1 MKRPV
6 KITLTRQESMYLS
19 TKRHAFETDFTIGV
33 DAEGKLQFLDAKLYS
48 DAGPY
53 NNLSV
58 AVLQQASI
66 FAGGPYVIPNVNV
79 QGKALRTNNVLGGAF
94 RGFGINQS
102 AISIE
107 TLLDEA
113 AEKLGMDPFE
123 IRKINALKIGTRTV
137 GGELLKQ
144 SVGISDTIELCKRHT
159 QKAMEAYKGLYPQGS
174 KVLGVGV
181 ASGFKNVGVGR
192 GNRDDGGCILTRETD
207 GRVTMH
213 ASGVDMGQGF
223 RTAMMQIL
231 AEALDISTDQINL
244 VSSDTAKTLFHGQ
257 AVSERQTL
265 NTGRAVVEAAKLL
278 KKRIEEHGDTPIDA
292 PITVEYAFSAPQT
305 YGLEDAEGRKE
316 AGDDYRNYPSYAYTT
331 QAAIIE
337 LDTDT
342 GEVKVLKVIAAHD
355 TGRVI
360 NPHIVEGQIEGSCSM
375 GIGYALREQF
385 PSVDGIPN
393 KKYYGQLELP
403 TIDETPQYDII
414 LVEDPEP
421 IGPFGAKGISEVATV
436 PMTPAV
442 LNAIYNAA
450 GIRIRNL
457 PATPENILEH
467 IKLKKQ
473 TSEHHND

>member
-159 QKAMEAYKGLYPQGS
+159 QKAMEAYKVCIPKAVKSSGRG
-174 KVLGVGV
+174 GH
-181 ASGFKNVGVGR
+181 GFKNVGVGR
-192 GNRDDGGCILTRETD
+192 GNRDDGGCISNEGNRWTSNNAR
-207 GRVTMH
+207 R
-213 ASGVDMGQGF
+213 ASIWVRIPNRHDVNF
-223 RTAMMQIL
+223 
-231 AEALDISTDQINL
+231 AEALISLQIKL
-244 VSSDTAKTLFHGQ
+244 IWSVATAKTLSTDSGQ
-257 AVSERQTL
+257 
-265 NTGRAVVEAAKLL
+265 
-278 KKRIEEHGDTPIDA
+278 
-292 PITVEYAFSAPQT
+292 
-305 YGLEDAEGRKE
+305 
-316 AGDDYRNYPSYAYTT
+316 
-331 QAAIIE
+331 
-337 LDTDT
+337 
-342 GEVKVLKVIAAHD
+342 
-355 TGRVI
+355 
-360 NPHIVEGQIEGSCSM
+360 
-375 GIGYALREQF
+375 
-385 PSVDGIPN
+385 
-393 KKYYGQLELP
+393 
-403 TIDETPQYDII
+403 
-414 LVEDPEP
+414 
-421 IGPFGAKGISEVATV
+421 
-436 PMTPAV
+436 
-442 LNAIYNAA
+442 
-450 GIRIRNL
+450 
-457 PATPENILEH
+457 
-467 IKLKKQ
+467 
-473 TSEHHND
+473 